1 MPRFTDV
8 RPRQQAAAR
17 VANEELRLKWEEIVR
32 KVKRMVQ
39 EGEELA
45 REKVLKFND
54 TDADRK

>member
-54 TDADRK
+54 